1 MITAESLESLGDE
14 MICFAGNASYGIG
27 GQGEFL
33 RQMVFSLDLL
43 PKARVYSRHSKANH
57 AECVNLPF
65 VGLSQRAQFDLL
77 RRTPWLRRR
86 RGWLALLSDIN
97 FDKLVAAQ
105 ANGAALF
112 DGVTGQCYF
121 TFLQLKQRNS
131 RLLLTCLNTHI
142 DNLIETLEEEHRRIG
157 FNGFHS
163 FHPRM
168 RERVRREIELSDLIR
183 VNSEWAKR
191 TFVERGIADRKIHI
205 IRPAVNFDHFHP
217 SHKRDDVFRVLAV
230 ATIEPRKGIHYL
242 LQAFEEAKIPNSELV
257 IIGATGDRWSSYLLR
272 DFLRRNNNIRTCAMD
287 IMSTPVAES
296 FGAASVIVHPAL
308 EDGYGLVVP
317 QALASG
323 RPVIATRQAGASELI
338 KDGENGFVVE
348 SRSAKDLKDYLRL
361 LAADRNLLEKMSQK
375 APITVAHLSYQ
386 NFAREVWGFYRMAL
400 ANGRT

>member
-1 MITAESLESLGDE
+1 MITAESLESLGDGI
-14 MICFAGNASYGIG
+14 ICFAGNASYGIG

-97 FDKLVAAQ
+97 FDK
-105 ANGAALF
+105 
-112 DGVTGQCYF
+112 
-121 TFLQLKQRNS
+121 
-131 RLLLTCLNTHI
+131 
-142 DNLIETLEEEHRRIG
+142 
-157 FNGFHS
+157 
-163 FHPRM
+163 
-168 RERVRREIELSDLIR
+168 
-183 VNSEWAKR
+183 
-191 TFVERGIADRKIHI
+191 
-205 IRPAVNFDHFHP
+205 FHP

-272 DFLRRNNNIRTCAMD
+272 DFLRRNRNIRTCAMD

-296 FGAASVIVHPAL
+296 LGVASVIVHPAL

-348 SRSAKDLKDYLRL
+348 SRS
-361 LAADRNLLEKMSQK
+361 
-375 APITVAHLSYQ
+375 
-386 NFAREVWGFYRMAL
+386 
-400 ANGRT
+400 